1 MQIIFK
7 NKNEKC
13 NNRETDII
21 DIIICA
27 ERISR
32 CIKEKYIGIFRD
44 KKVEFKLAE
53 EFLLELRKEFR
64 EGDEKAIKVA
74 ELKRV
79 EQGRRT
85 IKEFVQKFRRAVR
98 ESRYKERTLV
108 KKFKRGMSGVI
119 RKKLI
124 KVERPPSNIE

>member
-1 MQIIFK
+1 M
-7 NKNEKC
+7 
-13 NNRETDII
+13 
-21 DIIICA
+21 
-27 ERISR
+27 
-32 CIKEKYIGIFRD
+32 
-44 KKVEFKLAE
+44 
-53 EFLLELRKEFR
+53 LELRKEFG
-64 EGDEKAIKVA
+64 EGDEEAIKVA

>member
-64 EGDEKAIKVA
+64 KGNKKAVKVA

-79 EQGRRT
+79 E
-85 IKEFVQKFRRAVR
+85 
-98 ESRYKERTLV
+98 
-108 KKFKRGMSGVI
+108 
-119 RKKLI
+119 
-124 KVERPPSNIE
+124 